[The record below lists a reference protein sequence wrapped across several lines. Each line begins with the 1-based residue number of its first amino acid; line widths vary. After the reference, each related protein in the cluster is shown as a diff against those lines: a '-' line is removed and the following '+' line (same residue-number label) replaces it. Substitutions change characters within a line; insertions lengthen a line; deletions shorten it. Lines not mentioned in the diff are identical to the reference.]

1 MKVKLLVPTDFSDVA
16 HSAIQHAVKFSS
28 IINAELILLHV
39 VESREGIESAKEKL
53 SKDEIIGKSY
63 SSSCTINSYVRI
75 GNIFE
80 DIGDFA
86 AEFGV
91 SLIFM
96 GTHKYSRWQ
105 KIVGSRAI
113 RVITSS
119 PIPFI
124 LVQEKLMD
132 SKGYDNIVVPL
143 DINIET
149 KQKLELVVK
158 IAHYF
163 NSEVHLITNDSTDSF
178 IKTKLKANQIWA
190 TKYLDSNKIKNS
202 SHLVPKG
209 KTLSEGI
216 FLLSYKVKADL
227 IAIMNLQDDSILG
240 LLENSFQDEIIGNDY
255 KIPVLCVNPHVVTKA
270 SGSVFVR

>member
-39 VESREGIESAKEKL
+39 VETREGIESAKEKL

-119 PIPFI
+119 PVPFI

-132 SKGYDNIVVPL
+132 AKGYDNIVVPL
-143 DINIET
+143 DLNIET

-216 FLLSYKVKADL
+216 FLLSYNVKADL

-255 KIPVLCVNPHVVTKA
+255 KIPVLCVNPHVITKA

>member
-39 VESREGIESAKEKL
+39 VETREGIESAKEKL

-119 PIPFI
+119 PVPFI

-216 FLLSYKVKADL
+216 FLLSYNVKADL

-270 SGSVFVR
+270 SGSVLVR